1 MAKTATIVIR
11 HRVTGVAPRV
21 SMGYDIGAEM
31 ESGVA
36 KTATIVIRHRVTG
49 VAPRVSMRYDIELRN
64 GIRGLAG
71 LRR

>member
-1 MAKTATIVIR
+1 
-11 HRVTGVAPRV
+11 
-21 SMGYDIGAEM
+21 MGYDIGAEM